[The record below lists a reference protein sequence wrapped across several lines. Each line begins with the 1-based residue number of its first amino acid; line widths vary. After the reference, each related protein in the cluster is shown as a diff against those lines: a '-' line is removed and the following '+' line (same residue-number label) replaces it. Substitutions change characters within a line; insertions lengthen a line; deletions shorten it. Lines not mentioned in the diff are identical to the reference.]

1 MHRKKSS
8 KSSKKKRT
16 RATLKRSVF
25 AAFAAFTFFIISVL
39 WISQIFLFGY
49 FHYWDVK
56 SRMSQAAYQLSTYI
70 GGENLDAKI
79 EELAERERA
88 CIVVYKVNGEAAT
101 AIADYEESPSCVV
114 HYLDSSAASEIAAIA
129 EKSGDVYQVR
139 LSDLLEE
146 GENKYLIPKM
156 DTDRLI
162 TTLLV
167 EKSEG
172 TYVLF
177 LDASLYPVEST
188 VMTLRYQLFYISIG
202 LVLVSAIIA
211 FILSSYISAPIEN
224 INKSAKS
231 LAKGKFET
239 ESIDRFYRESEE
251 LSETLSQAADELS
264 KVDRLQK
271 ELIAN
276 ISHDLRTPLTMI
288 IGYGEVMRDIEGE
301 NTPENVQVIIDE
313 ATRLSTL
320 VNDLL
325 EISRIQGG
333 SAERKDE
340 VFDLSLVVSETVDRY
355 RRLKENSGFVFT
367 TEVDTGVVVKAD
379 KVKLLQ
385 VICNLINNAINY
397 SEDDKRITVSLE
409 RLEDSARFSVIDRG
423 VGIATEDIE
432 NVWQRY
438 YKVDKVHRRSAVG
451 SGLGLSIVREI
462 LELHGARYGVKSKLG
477 EGSVFWFELP
487 LYKETESL
495 LLLEE

>member
-1 MHRKKSS
+1 MHRKK
-8 KSSKKKRT
+8 KKQRG
-16 RATLKRSVF
+16 TLKRSVF
-25 AAFAAFTFFIISVL
+25 GAFAAFTFFIIAVL
-39 WISQIFLFGY
+39 WVAQIFLFGF

-56 SRMSQAAYQLSTYI
+56 NRMAQAAYQLSPYVD
-70 GGENLDAKI
+70 EVSF
-79 EELAERERA
+79 EEKMQTLAERERA
-88 CIVVYKVNGEAAT
+88 CIVVYKINGDSVEKL
-101 AIADYEESPSCVV
+101 ADYEESPDCVV
-114 HYLDSSAASEIAAIA
+114 HYLDSATVSEIAKRA
-129 EKSGDVYQVR
+129 EEGKDVFQIR
-139 LSDLLEE
+139 LSELLKEAQ
-146 GENKYLIPKM
+146 GAPTHLSWDDP
-156 DTDRLI
+156 DRLI
-162 TTLLV
+162 TTLV
-167 EKSEG
+167 VSEG
-172 TYVLF
+172 GREYVLF

-188 VMTLRYQLFYISIG
+188 VMTLRYQLFYISLG
-202 LVLVSAIIA
+202 LILISAIIA
-211 FILSSYISAPIEN
+211 FILANYISAPIEN

-231 LAKGKFET
+231 LAQGKFET
-239 ESIDRFYRESEE
+239 EGIDRFYRESEE

-333 SAERKDE
+333 NVERKDE
-340 VFDLSLVVSETVDRY
+340 VFDLSVLVKETVDRY
-355 RRLKENSGFVFT
+355 RRLKENSGFDFAQKI
-367 TEVDTGVVVKAD
+367 DGGALVKAD

-385 VICNLINNAINY
+385 VICNLINNAIHY
-397 SEDDKRITVSLE
+397 SENEKSITVILE
-409 RLEDSARFSVIDRG
+409 KGEDTIRFSVVDRG
-423 VGIATEDIE
+423 IGIAAEDIE
-432 NVWQRY
+432 NIWQRY
-438 YKVDKVHRRSAVG
+438 YKVDKVHKRSTLG

-487 LYKETESL
+487 MYKKA
-495 LLLEE
+495 

>member
-1 MHRKKSS
+1 MTHRKKR
-8 KSSKKKRT
+8 KNRG
-16 RATLKRSVF
+16 TLKRSVF
-25 AAFAAFTFFIISVL
+25 GAFAAFTIFIIAVL
-39 WISQIFLFGY
+39 WVAQIFLFSV

-56 SRMSQAAYQLSTYI
+56 NRMAQAAYQLSYYTD
-70 GGENLDAKI
+70 GEELEEKI
-79 EELAERERA
+79 QELAERERA
-88 CIVVYKVNGEAAT
+88 CVAVYKINEGIAT
-101 AIADYEESPSCVV
+101 AVADYEASPVCVV
-114 HYLDSSAASEIAAIA
+114 HRLDSGTVLKIASRAGNG
-129 EKSGDVYQVR
+129 GDVFQIR
-139 LSDLLEE
+139 LSDLLDEKNMQSIGGEE
-146 GENKYLIPKM
+146 FEG
-156 DTDRLI
+156 DRLV
-162 TTLLV
+162 TALV
-167 EKSEG
+167 TSRGEG
-172 TYVLF
+172 NYVLF
-177 LDASLYPVEST
+177 LDASLQPVEST
-188 VMTLRYQLFYISIG
+188 VITLRYQLLYISVALI
-202 LVLVSAIIA
+202 LVSFIIS
-211 FILSSYISAPIEN
+211 FILANYISAPIEN

-231 LAKGKFET
+231 LAQGKFET
-239 ESIDRFYRESEE
+239 AGIDRFYRESEE

-333 SAERKDE
+333 NAERKDE
-340 VFDLSLVVSETVDRY
+340 VFDLSFVIKETVERY
-355 RRLKENSGFVFT
+355 RRLKENSGFVF
-367 TEVDTGVVVKAD
+367 EDKIEERLFVKAD

-385 VICNLINNAINY
+385 VVCNLINNAINY
-397 SEDDKRITVSLE
+397 SDENKHVTVALE
-409 RLEDSARFSVIDRG
+409 AHEGSVRCAVIDRG
-423 VGIATEDIE
+423 FGIATEDIE

-438 YKVDKVHRRSAVG
+438 YKVDKVHKRSIAG

-487 LYKETESL
+487 LYPKEEESL
-495 LLLEE
+495 S